1 MSLRAEYAKAINAA
15 MAGGNIRDMTP
26 YASPYVSAFGEPFG
40 APAIPG
46 LPRPPGMF
54 TQGSFTPSLPPPS
67 QYVDAPGPG
76 GAVLPR
82 RWQYPVG
89 YNLPTAPGATKLI
102 DFNTLEN
109 LADIDPITGSCIRV
123 RANEIA
129 QLDWEIVPRD
139 PASGDKYADR
149 IKEVTPFFQVP
160 DPIRGLEM
168 DTFLKML
175 VREVLVKDAL
185 SLYPH
190 ETWGTGQGIGGSNL
204 KAIEILDGSTI
215 KPLMDLRGARPE
227 APAPAYQQY
236 LYGVPRSE
244 MVATDAIDD
253 DPGLTGKYSA
263 QQLYYR
269 VYNPR
274 PKSMYGFS
282 NVEQIILNINL
293 ALKKL
298 QFDTNYFTDGTVPA
312 GLFHLHEDVYTT
324 PAQVRE
330 FEEVWNQVLAG
341 DPTWKWKIRAVPG
354 STAFT
359 ELRKPVFDSALD
371 EWRVRITC
379 MGMDVTPEEIGLAP
393 KSGLGGTG
401 WGEQQE
407 NILYRKSLPGS
418 ARSRSSSPGRARSCW
433 RT

>member
-1 MSLRAEYAKAINAA
+1 MS
-15 MAGGNIRDMTP
+15 
-26 YASPYVSAFGEPFG
+26 
-40 APAIPG
+40 
-46 LPRPPGMF
+46 PR
-54 TQGSFTPSLPPPS
+54 GSSTPSLPPPS

-139 PASGDKYADR
+139 PASGDKYAAR

-204 KAIEILDGSTI
+204 KAIEILDGPPPN
-215 KPLMDLRGARPE
+215 PLLHF
-227 APAPAYQQY
+227 
-236 LYGVPRSE
+236 
-244 MVATDAIDD
+244 
-253 DPGLTGKYSA
+253 
-263 QQLYYR
+263 
-269 VYNPR
+269 PR
-274 PKSMYGFS
+274 P
-282 NVEQIILNINL
+282 
-293 ALKKL
+293 
-298 QFDTNYFTDGTVPA
+298 P
-312 GLFHLHEDVYTT
+312 
-324 PAQVRE
+324 P
-330 FEEVWNQVLAG
+330 
-341 DPTWKWKIRAVPG
+341 DPP
-354 STAFT
+354 
-359 ELRKPVFDSALD
+359 P
-371 EWRVRITC
+371 
-379 MGMDVTPEEIGLAP
+379 PP
-393 KSGLGGTG
+393 
-401 WGEQQE
+401 
-407 NILYRKSLPGS
+407 YPP
-418 ARSRSSSPGRARSCW
+418 SPHPPPPSH
-433 RT
+433 